1 MSYYFINDD
10 LSNNVDLTNDI
21 VYSDIVGD
29 NIDKYR
35 TSYVVKD
42 DVKPLSNRIDNHIDN
57 HMTSKHQRVKKEQ
70 PVNKEHIVNKFKLPE
85 YKYNYKMF
93 IILAIII
100 LVFIYYATKKK
111 VVPNLTDDLD
121 NYICIPESEMFAIFT
136 KGDKFTHSSGW

>member
-1 MSYYFINDD
+1 MA
-10 LSNNVDLTNDI
+10 
-21 VYSDIVGD
+21 
-29 NIDKYR
+29 
-35 TSYVVKD
+35 
-42 DVKPLSNRIDNHIDN
+42 
-57 HMTSKHQRVKKEQ
+57 SKHQRVNKEQ

-85 YKYNYKMF
+85 YKYNNKMF